1 MEVSPFNKF
10 CIIGFGF
17 QIPKISVISNR
28 KNLMTTTIN
37 LKIPFESLSEVINSL
52 DLAQKQQLLEILEQ
66 QIFEEEEASYQ
77 DDDETLAEL
86 QKVRDEYQSGD
97 YVTLE
102 QYLSKD

>member
-1 MEVSPFNKF
+1 
-10 CIIGFGF
+10 
-17 QIPKISVISNR
+17 
-28 KNLMTTTIN
+28 MTTTIN

-52 DLAQKQQLLEILEQ
+52 DLSQKQQLLEILEQ

-86 QKVRDEYQSGD
+86 QKVRDEYQSGE

-102 QYLSKD
+102 QYLNKD

>member
-1 MEVSPFNKF
+1 
-10 CIIGFGF
+10 
-17 QIPKISVISNR
+17 
-28 KNLMTTTIN
+28 MTTTIN

-52 DLAQKQQLLEILEQ
+52 DLSQKQQLLEILEQ

-77 DDDETLAEL
+77 DDDQTLAEL

-102 QYLSKD
+102 QYLGKD

>member
-1 MEVSPFNKF
+1 
-10 CIIGFGF
+10 
-17 QIPKISVISNR
+17 
-28 KNLMTTTIN
+28 MTTTIN

-77 DDDETLAEL
+77 DDEETLAEL
-86 QKVRDEYQSGD
+86 QKVRAEYQSGD

>member
-1 MEVSPFNKF
+1 
-10 CIIGFGF
+10 
-17 QIPKISVISNR
+17 
-28 KNLMTTTIN
+28 MTTTIN

-86 QKVRDEYQSGD
+86 QKVRAEYQS
-97 YVTLE
+97 TI
-102 QYLSKD
+102 

>member
-10 CIIGFGF
+10 CIIEFSF

-52 DLAQKQQLLEILEQ
+52 DLSQKQHLLEILEQ

-77 DDDETLAEL
+77 DDNETLAEL
-86 QKVRDEYQSGD
+86 QKIRAEYQSGD

>member
-1 MEVSPFNKF
+1 
-10 CIIGFGF
+10 
-17 QIPKISVISNR
+17 
-28 KNLMTTTIN
+28 MTTTIN
-37 LKIPFESLSEVINSL
+37 LKIPFESLSELINSL
-52 DLAQKQQLLEILEQ
+52 DLSQKQQLLEILEQ

-86 QKVRDEYQSGD
+86 QKIRAEYQSGD

>member
-1 MEVSPFNKF
+1 
-10 CIIGFGF
+10 
-17 QIPKISVISNR
+17 
-28 KNLMTTTIN
+28 MTTTIN

-52 DLAQKQQLLEILEQ
+52 DLSQKQHLLEILEQ

-77 DDDETLAEL
+77 DDNETLAEL
-86 QKVRDEYQSGD
+86 QKIRAEYQSGD

>member
-1 MEVSPFNKF
+1 
-10 CIIGFGF
+10 
-17 QIPKISVISNR
+17 
-28 KNLMTTTIN
+28 MTTTIN

-86 QKVRDEYQSGD
+86 QKVRAEYQSGD

-102 QYLSKD
+102 QYLGKD

>member
-1 MEVSPFNKF
+1 
-10 CIIGFGF
+10 
-17 QIPKISVISNR
+17 
-28 KNLMTTTIN
+28 MTTTIN

-52 DLAQKQQLLEILEQ
+52 DLSQKQQLLEILEQ

-77 DDDETLAEL
+77 DDDETLVEL